1 MDTVSFLFDASGEL
15 LGELF
20 TQDGAYRQAVLT
32 ARGEE
37 LLGDHFSSWQ
47 TQGVPIGQERVLFR
61 HAHCLRAIDGWLRCM
76 GMELLTATPVILE
89 CWHVLARH
97 EMNASERRDVLRSL
111 VDAPPSDIAAW
122 RMKLDLA

>member
-1 MDTVSFLFDASGEL
+1 METVSFLFDASGEL

-20 TQDGAYRQAVLT
+20 TRDGAYHQAVLT
-32 ARGEE
+32 SRGEA

-61 HAHCLRAIDGWLRCM
+61 HMHCLRAIDGWLKCM
-76 GMELLTATPVILE
+76 GMELLTTSPVILE

-97 EMNASERRDVLRSL
+97 PMSASERRDVLRSL
-111 VDAPPSDIAAW
+111 VVAPPADIAAW
-122 RMKLDLA
+122 RMRLDHA